1 MDSRVPNNFKVNS
14 PGLLPR
20 EEFRAAGRAAG
31 MTSERLLAIL
41 LKTGAPGCDVLE
53 LSRRLIAAFGGT
65 GHLVRADLDTLKTQ
79 ITRYNKAHPDRRIL
93 GIGEAKR
100 MELAAAF
107 ELVRREYVLKDD
119 VERRQDVHR
128 TEDRYRVFRR
138 VLKPEDRQEKFCVL
152 MLDGKLHPLGD
163 PLIISKGTLDG
174 TAVHPREV
182 FQEAIRW
189 GAYAVMVAH
198 NHPSGD
204 PTPSEKDVSL
214 TRKLLEVSHLI
225 AIPLLDHLVLGA
237 VNSDNGRGYVSMRE
251 ACIVDFRG
259 LSNSKCVD

>member
-1 MDSRVPNNFKVNS
+1 
-14 PGLLPR
+14 
-20 EEFRAAGRAAG
+20 

-65 GHLVRADLDTLKTQ
+65 GHLVRADLDTLKSQ
-79 ITRYNKAHPDRRIL
+79 IERYNKAHPDRRIL

-107 ELVRREYVLKDD
+107 ELVRREYAQKDD
-119 VERRQDVHR
+119 DERKQDVR
-128 TEDRYRVFRR
+128 NVEDRYRVFRR
-138 VLKPEDRQEKFCVL
+138 VLTPDDRQENFCVL
-152 MLDGKLHPLGD
+152 VLDNKLHPLCD
-163 PLIISKGTLDG
+163 PRIISRGTIDG
-174 TAVHPREV
+174 TSVHPREV

-189 GAYAVMVAH
+189 GAYAIMVAH

-204 PTPSEKDVSL
+204 PQPSERDVVL
-214 TRKLLEVSHLI
+214 TKKLLEVSNVM

-237 VNSDNGRGYVSMRE
+237 VDSAGGRGYISMRE
-251 ACIVDFRG
+251 SGVVDFR
-259 LSNSKCVD
+259 K